1 MHQVTYYQSTTLL
14 QFKNLGLLILKVFFL
29 SFTLLLSSCG
39 GAGGGIAT
47 AISVAEAVAGIYTG
61 VNDEG
66 VISYFAS
73 IGDGLTYSVD
83 LSADT
88 LTSAALAA
96 APSVATNAFVASNA
110 NIFNFAGQSST
121 ASTITGTVN
130 SSTSITTVNHTTGN
144 SVNYTLNA
152 HFNSSA
158 SIASI
163 VGSYTGWGITK
174 TTAAQTYTISV
185 NSSGAFTESIPGCSL
200 SGNFNIVPGYNY
212 YSVTAIFSGLSCA
225 LGNGTTTSGIAFL
238 DNTGHLV
245 AVASNSG
252 KTDGFFFYGTP
263 TGAAGSATASFPV
276 QSAVKNYNQSSPIIR
291 FNVTGSCLGY
301 FYATQGAP
309 VSNTFNGV
317 TGFSLYRTVNQYLY
331 NCTPASVVATDYS
344 YYDLNYIPLG
354 FLIASDT
361 ATPAAPFGIYLIPAT
376 IPVSVRVGDIGSIGT
391 LTLYTDATKSTLAG
405 TRVETYSVA
414 AETTTTC
421 LFSLTI
427 KNYDTNNNL
436 TFTETDTY
444 RISTSG
450 QALLLKM
457 SIVYSNG
464 VTLNMY

>member
-1 MHQVTYYQSTTLL
+1 MLPIKRHC
-14 QFKNLGLLILKVFFL
+14 
-29 SFTLLLSSCG
+29 LLLLRAGFFSITLMLISCG
-39 GAGGGIAT
+39 GGGGGIAT
-47 AISVAEAVAGIYTG
+47 TISVAETIAGIYTG
-61 VNDEG
+61 VSDGG

-73 IGDGLTYSVD
+73 IGDGVTYSLD

-96 APSVATNAFVASNA
+96 APSVASNAFVASNA
-110 NIFNFAGQSST
+110 NIINFGSQSST
-121 ASTITGTVN
+121 ASSITGTVN
-130 SSTSITTVNHTTGN
+130 SSNSITTLNHTTGN
-144 SVNYTLNA
+144 PVNYTLNTN
-152 HFNSSA
+152 FNSTA

-163 VGSYTGWGITK
+163 VGNYTGWGITK
-174 TTAAQTYTISV
+174 TTAAQTYIVAVSG
-185 NSSGAFTESIPGCSL
+185 SGAFTESIPGCAL

-212 YSVTAIFSGLSCA
+212 YSLTATFSGLSCA

-238 DNTGHLV
+238 DSTGHLV
-245 AVASNSG
+245 ALASNSS

-317 TGFSLYRTVNQYLY
+317 AGFSLFRTLNQYLY
-331 NCTPASVVATDYS
+331 NCTPASVVETDYS
-344 YYDLNYIPLG
+344 YYDSNYIPLG

-376 IPVSVRVGDIGSIGT
+376 IPVSVHVGDTGSIGT
-391 LTLYTDATKSTLAG
+391 VTLYTDATKSTPAG

-421 LFSLTI
+421 LFSLVI
-427 KNYDTNNNL
+427 KNYDVNNNL

-444 RISTSG
+444 RISTAG

-457 SIVYSNG
+457 SIAYSNG